1 MSTKI
6 SNMEQLN
13 SAITFG
19 DIRKKF
25 PHLEGYANDFLITDS
40 IQGIFNNGHFILK
53 YPMRIDGI
61 VIVLCK
67 SGKGW
72 VEINL
77 KRYKVKENDIFICAP
92 NDLIQ
97 ATVPQGEHN
106 IQAIMISTSFL
117 KEIYISMN
125 TFLPYYMSVK
135 ENPVFSL
142 TNEEIAKLNLCFQ
155 YIKKEIHEEGK
166 YHTEI
171 LRNLV
176 SIYLYKLGN
185 ILYAKTPELQSEE
198 PHQFKREE
206 VLFNDFIKLVKEYH
220 CKERRVDFYA
230 SKLYLSSKHF
240 SSVIKRFSGKTAS
253 KWIDDYVILEAKTLL
268 RYSTMSIQEVAY
280 YLNFSNASFFG
291 KYFKHHTGISPSE
304 YKSD

>member
-1 MSTKI
+1 
-6 SNMEQLN
+6 MEQLN
-13 SAITFG
+13 NVITIN
-19 DIRKKF
+19 DIRKKL
-25 PHLEGYANDFLITDS
+25 PQLEGYANDFLITDS
-40 IQGIFNNGHFILK
+40 SQSIFNNGHFILN
-53 YPMRIDGI
+53 YPMRVDGI
-61 VIVLCK
+61 SIVLCK
-67 SGKGW
+67 AGEGW

-77 KRYKVKENDIFICAP
+77 KRYKVKANDMFICAP
-92 NDLIQ
+92 NDLVQ
-97 ATVPQGEHN
+97 TSEPKGEHA
-106 IQAIMISTSFL
+106 IQAIIISTSFL
-117 KEIYISMN
+117 KNIYISMN

-135 ENPVFSL
+135 ENPIFRL
-142 TNEEIAKLNLCFQ
+142 TNEEMSKLNLCFQ
-155 YIKKEIHEEGK
+155 YIKKEIQEEGK
-166 YHTEI
+166 YHIEI
-171 LRNLV
+171 LRNLL

-198 PHQFKREE
+198 PHHFKREE

-230 SKLYLSSKHF
+230 AKLYLSSKHF
-240 SSVIKRFSGKTAS
+240 SSVIKRFSGKTAN

-304 YKSD
+304 YRSN